1 MEALIYWIWLATKRA
16 RGAQEVLYKES
27 ESRMG
32 SGESKPTILGCMT
45 KNFRKGFGGDYGIKF
60 TLDKLNT
67 FCEIDWPSFGVG
79 WPSEGTLKLDKVRA
93 VYSVVTRHPGHPG
106 QFLHIDSWLLIAQN
120 PPPWA
125 QVCYVKKRER
135 KILLV

>member
-32 SGESKPTILGCMT
+32 SRESKPTILGCMT

-60 TLDKLNT
+60 TLDKLKN

-93 VYSVVTRHPGHPG
+93 VYSVVTSQPGHPG
-106 QFLHIDSWLLIAQN
+106 QFLYIDSWLLIAQN

-125 QVCYVKKRER
+125 RVCYVKKRES